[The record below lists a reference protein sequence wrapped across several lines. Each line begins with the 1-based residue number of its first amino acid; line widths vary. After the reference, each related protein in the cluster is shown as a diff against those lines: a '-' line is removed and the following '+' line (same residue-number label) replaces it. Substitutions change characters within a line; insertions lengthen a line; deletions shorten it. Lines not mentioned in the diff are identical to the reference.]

1 VELTNIFTRF
11 TSLATSSLA
20 TSGEQTPKEALDNMQ
35 AQMEDLYARNA

>member
-1 VELTNIFTRF
+1 VFVVELTNIFTRF
-11 TSLATSSLA
+11 TSLA